1 MINRVRRKFSAQGR
15 LVWRERSKDYTGY
28 DKPIR
33 EFACR
38 SWIGHISADY
48 TIDDGR
54 GVACCVKGDTIASH
68 IVRSI
73 PDMQAGEGDGRRDIF
88 SSSVGASMGTV
99 MGARSK
105 RDERCIY
112 NLAKRS
118 MAVCASFGIR
128 IDDGRHLRRRR

>member
-1 MINRVRRKFSAQGR
+1 MKSSNERIVCVVNDRTIAAEVR
-15 LVWRERSKDYTGY
+15 Y
-28 DKPIR
+28 DKSIR

-73 PDMQAGEGDGRRDIF
+73 PDMQAVEGDTSR
-88 SSSVGASMGTV
+88 SS
-99 MGARSK
+99 R
-105 RDERCIY
+105 
-112 NLAKRS
+112 
-118 MAVCASFGIR
+118 
-128 IDDGRHLRRRR
+128 

>member
-54 GVACCVKGDTIASH
+54 GVVCCVKGDTIASH

-73 PDMQAGEGDGRRDIF
+73 PDMQAVEGDGSR
-88 SSSVGASMGTV
+88 SS
-99 MGARSK
+99 R
-105 RDERCIY
+105 
-112 NLAKRS
+112 
-118 MAVCASFGIR
+118 
-128 IDDGRHLRRRR
+128 

>member
-48 TIDDGR
+48 TIDARTDNVVRIGSKKYDKR
-54 GVACCVKGDTIASH
+54 YTSTGSNGTLNLYAKG
-68 IVRSI
+68 
-73 PDMQAGEGDGRRDIF
+73 
-88 SSSVGASMGTV
+88 
-99 MGARSK
+99 
-105 RDERCIY
+105 
-112 NLAKRS
+112 L
-118 MAVCASFGIR
+118 
-128 IDDGRHLRRRR
+128 IDLNVEE

>member
-1 MINRVRRKFSAQGR
+1 
-15 LVWRERSKDYTGY
+15 
-28 DKPIR
+28 
-33 EFACR
+33 
-38 SWIGHISADY
+38 
-48 TIDDGR
+48 
-54 GVACCVKGDTIASH
+54 
-68 IVRSI
+68 
-73 PDMQAGEGDGRRDIF
+73 
-88 SSSVGASMGTV
+88 MGTV

>member
-54 GVACCVKGDTIASH
+54 GVVCCVKGDTIASH

-73 PDMQAGEGDGRRDIF
+73 PDMQAAEGDGSR
-88 SSSVGASMGTV
+88 SS
-99 MGARSK
+99 R
-105 RDERCIY
+105 
-112 NLAKRS
+112 
-118 MAVCASFGIR
+118 
-128 IDDGRHLRRRR
+128 

>member
-1 MINRVRRKFSAQGR
+1 MVNDRTIAAEVRYDKSGARKFSAQGR

-73 PDMQAGEGDGRRDIF
+73 PDMQAVEGDGSR
-88 SSSVGASMGTV
+88 SS
-99 MGARSK
+99 R
-105 RDERCIY
+105 
-112 NLAKRS
+112 
-118 MAVCASFGIR
+118 
-128 IDDGRHLRRRR
+128 